1 MIINAGI
8 KLGKVNQKNIFNIL
22 LTIAAAL
29 LSALTSV
36 NVIFILIGAM
46 MIGIIYS
53 LFSQKKKSAEETK

>member
-1 MIINAGI
+1 MNAGI
-8 KLGKVNQKNIFNIL
+8 KLGKVNQKNIFNIF
-22 LTIAAAL
+22 LTVIAAL

-53 LFSQKKKSAEETK
+53 LFSQKKKSVEETK